1 MRSLR
6 GPRRGYMS
14 NYQPESSGDRPI
26 QPTPGQGFPPPPQY
40 PGYQTGPV
48 PQQPGHQTG
57 PPPQQPGYQTGPVP
71 QQPYPTQPYPPNA
84 GPGYPP
90 PGPGATYGP
99 YPSEYLAA
107 GPGFPPGPPPPVA
120 PRPRRRGAL
129 WVAVGAATVVALGA
143 ASVAAYTLMSGSG
156 TTLDKKVPAD
166 TVAYAEVNLDP
177 PAGQKVAALRYLK
190 HFPGVTVREDANT
203 LLDGL
208 LEEIFPNAED
218 RQKFVQNVQP
228 WLGKHVAVAG
238 DPQGD
243 KVQAV
248 VVAETTDAKA
258 VGGDGGVITGWASL
272 AEAAKYIPQAS
283 GTDVNLDQLKGTRI
297 ALSLHFTDTVADL
310 TVKTF
315 GAKPPRSAGGVGDR
329 VGRLPD
335 DTAVA
340 VGISGG
346 DQLVRQAYDAM
357 KKAGLAE
364 ELDDALRG
372 YDLRVPD
379 DLAILVGSQTV
390 VAVAGD
396 ANNPVFGVV
405 TKTSDPA
412 RAKTVAERLL
422 SKADSDVTV
431 VQQRTPDGLAL
442 ASSQDY
448 LSKLVAGQGGLGNSD
463 RFRKA
468 VPDAGSSQYVIYVDV
483 QRVIALAGEE
493 DVPADVRPVQSVG
506 FTASSQGDT
515 STMHLRVIVG

>member
-1 MRSLR
+1 
-6 GPRRGYMS
+6 
-14 NYQPESSGDRPI
+14 
-26 QPTPGQGFPPPPQY
+26 
-40 PGYQTGPV
+40 
-48 PQQPGHQTG
+48 
-57 PPPQQPGYQTGPVP
+57 
-71 QQPYPTQPYPPNA
+71 
-84 GPGYPP
+84 
-90 PGPGATYGP
+90 
-99 YPSEYLAA
+99 
-107 GPGFPPGPPPPVA
+107 
-120 PRPRRRGAL
+120 
-129 WVAVGAATVVALGA
+129 VALGA

-248 VVAETTDAKA
+248 VVAETTDANATRSGLTALAKEQEFGFVVGDGTVTIAETQAIAQQAAADAAKASLSANGTYRNDVTA